1 MRPFNSRI
9 LLTTVL
15 CAALLGAGT
24 VSAALPDTSE
34 PVGNQAPIAENLSLT
49 TYKNVA
55 ITGYLQAVDA
65 EGDVLT
71 FQLTST
77 PARGSVALAEDG
89 TSRFVYTPY
98 NNKTGKDSFTFVAV
112 DRVGNISNPAKVTVH
127 IEKAN
132 TSITYSDM
140 EGNPA
145 HKAAIRLA
153 EQGIFVGAHVGEQYF
168 FSPDTPVSRSQFL
181 AMAMAVADLDP
192 LEQVSVTGFADD
204 NAIPTWAKG
213 YVSSALR
220 AGVIHGARDVDG
232 RIVFLPDA
240 PVTRAQATVMLNDL
254 LEVSDVAVQSWSA
267 SGIDTQDSSHW
278 AMQAAANLTTA
289 GVLPSSGALTQDFD
303 SVLTRAEVAEL
314 LDSSLDLLENR
325 NSRWFG
331 W

>member
-1 MRPFNSRI
+1 MRPFKPRV

-34 PVGNQAPIAENLSLT
+34 PAGNQAPIAENLSLT
-49 TYKNVA
+49 TYKNVTV
-55 ITGYLQAVDA
+55 TGYLQAVDA

-112 DRVGNISNPAKVTVH
+112 DRVGNVSNPAKVTVR

-132 TSITYSDM
+132 TAVTYSDM

-153 EQGIFVGAHVGEQYF
+153 EQDIFVGAHVGEQYF
-168 FSPDTPVSRSQFL
+168 FSPDAPVSRSQFL
-181 AMAMAVADLDP
+181 AMAMAVAGLDP

-204 NAIPTWAKG
+204 SAIPTWAKG

-220 AGVIHGARDVDG
+220 AGVIHGARDEEG

-240 PVTRAQATVMLNDL
+240 PVTQAQATVMLNDL
-254 LEVSDVAVQSWSA
+254 LEVSDVAVQSWS
-267 SGIDTQDSSHW
+267 STGEQDHW
-278 AMQAAANLTTA
+278 AMQATANLATA
-289 GVLPSSGALTQDFD
+289 GVLPVSGAVAQNFD
-303 SVLTRAEVAEL
+303 STLTRAEVAEL
-314 LDSSLDLLENR
+314 LDSSLDLLKNR
-325 NSRWFG
+325 ETRWFG